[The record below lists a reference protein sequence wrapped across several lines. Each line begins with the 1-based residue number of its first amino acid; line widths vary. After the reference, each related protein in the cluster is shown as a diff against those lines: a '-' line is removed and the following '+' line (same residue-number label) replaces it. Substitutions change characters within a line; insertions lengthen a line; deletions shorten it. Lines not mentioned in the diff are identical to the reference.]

1 MGQTRKELTMAKPL
15 SFKDMLPNG
24 LLGPG
29 EDEFIKYRRRKQR
42 RIDTTSEQTEE
53 PQSEALNMQQRRAR
67 ARLMKRIKSK
77 IKLGRD
83 RARRKMA
90 TPDKLKKRAQKQARM
105 KVFLKIS
112 KGVKK
117 DDMSFARRQEM
128 EKRLDKPQVKKRIDM
143 LAKKMLKDVRKKEVE
158 RKKG

>member
-1 MGQTRKELTMAKPL
+1 MPRLL
-15 SFKDMLPNG
+15 RFKDMYVAEYR
-24 LLGPG
+24 PG
-29 EDEFIKYRRRKQR
+29 EDELTNYRAKRRKNGAMHE
-42 RIDTTSEQTEE
+42 DVE
-53 PQSEALNMQQRRAR
+53 EALNMAQRRAR
-67 ARLMKRIKSK
+67 QRLFKRLKSK

-83 RARRKMA
+83 RAKRKMA
-90 TPDKLKKRAQKQARM
+90 SPDKLKKRALKQARM

-128 EKRLDKPQVKKRIDM
+128 EKRLDKPIVKKRIAM

>member
-1 MGQTRKELTMAKPL
+1 MAKPL

-29 EDEFIKYRRRKQR
+29 EDEFIKYRRRKQK

-117 DDMSFARRQEM
+117 DDMPFARRQEM

>member
-1 MGQTRKELTMAKPL
+1 MAKPL
-15 SFKDMLPNG
+15 SFKDMLPDG
-24 LLGPG
+24 LLSAG
-29 EDEFIKYRRRKQR
+29 EDEFIKYRRRKQKR
-42 RIDTTSEQTEE
+42 TACEQTEE

-105 KVFLKIS
+105 KIFLKIS
-112 KGVKK
+112 KGVRE
-117 DDMSFARRQEM
+117 DDMSFVRRAEI

>member
-1 MGQTRKELTMAKPL
+1 
-15 SFKDMLPNG
+15 MLPDG
-24 LLGPG
+24 LLSAG
-29 EDEFIKYRRRKQR
+29 EDEYVKYRRRKQK
-42 RIDTTSEQTEE
+42 RIDETSEQTEE
-53 PQSEALNMQQRRAR
+53 PQSEALNIQQRRAR
-67 ARLMKRIKSK
+67 SRLMKRLKSR

-90 TPDKLKKRAQKQARM
+90 PPAKLKRRAEKQARM
-105 KVFLKIS
+105 MVFLKLS

-128 EKRLDKPQVKKRIDM
+128 EKRLDKPVVKKRIAM
-143 LAKKMLKDVRKKEVE
+143 LAKKLLKDVRKKEVE

>member
-117 DDMSFARRQEM
+117 DDMPFARRQEM

>member
-1 MGQTRKELTMAKPL
+1 MARL
-15 SFKDMLPNG
+15 LRFKDMYVAEYR
-24 LLGPG
+24 PG
-29 EDEFIKYRRRKQR
+29 EDELINYRAKRRKNGAMH
-42 RIDTTSEQTEE
+42 EE
-53 PQSEALNMQQRRAR
+53 HEDVDEALNMAQRRAR
-67 ARLMKRIKSK
+67 QRLFKRLKSK

-83 RARRKMA
+83 RAKRKMA
-90 TPDKLKKRAQKQARM
+90 SPDKLKKRALKQARM

-128 EKRLDKPQVKKRIDM
+128 EKRLDKPVVKKRIAM